1 MPAAKGEGEFAMLDT
16 EHETTDRVALITGAA
31 RRIGAEIARSLHDHG
46 WKVVLHYRSSGA
58 EAEALCARLN
68 AARPDSA
75 RTVVAELRDI
85 SRLAGLVHEA
95 VSAWGRLDAL
105 INNASAF
112 YPTPIVETTP
122 AQWDDLI
129 GSNLTAPYF
138 LSQAA
143 VPSLEASG
151 GCIVNIVDVHA
162 ERPLREYPVYSIS
175 KAGLAMMTRALARDL
190 GPRIRVNG
198 VSPGAILWPEHGV
211 DEDMQAAI
219 LARTALKRPGAPD
232 DIARTV
238 LFLLRDAPYITG
250 QIIAVDGGRSL
261 YG

>member
-1 MPAAKGEGEFAMLDT
+1 MPAAKDEGEFAMLDT
-16 EHETTDRVALITGAA
+16 EHEATGRVALITGAA
-31 RRIGAEIARSLHDHG
+31 RRIGAGISRTLHDRG
-46 WKVVLHYRSSGA
+46 WNVVLHYRASGA
-58 EAEALCARLN
+58 EADALCARLN

-75 RTVVAELRDI
+75 RTVAADLRDI
-85 SRLAGLVHEA
+85 SRFSGLVHEA

-112 YPTPIVETTP
+112 YPTPVAETTP

-129 GSNLTAPYF
+129 DSNLKAPYF

-143 VPSLEASG
+143 QPSLEASG

-162 ERPLREYPVYSIS
+162 ERPLRAYPVYSVS

-198 VSPGAILWPEHGV
+198 VSPGAILWPEHGI
-211 DEDMQAAI
+211 DEDMQATI
-219 LARTALKRPGAPD
+219 LARTALKRPGTPE

-238 LFLLRDAPYITG
+238 LFLLQDAPYITG

>member
-1 MPAAKGEGEFAMLDT
+1 MPDT
-16 EHETTDRVALITGAA
+16 EHETTGRVALITGAA
-31 RRIGAEIARSLHDHG
+31 RRIGAEIARTLHDHG
-46 WKVVLHYRSSGA
+46 WNVVLHYRASAA

-75 RTVVAELRDI
+75 RTAAADLRDGA
-85 SRLAGLVHEA
+85 RLPGLVRQA
-95 VSAWGRLDAL
+95 ASAWGRLDAL

-112 YPTPIVETTP
+112 YPTPVVETTT

-129 GSNLTAPYF
+129 DSNLKAPYF

-143 VPSLEASG
+143 VPALEESG

-162 ERPLREYPVYSIS
+162 ERPLRAHPVYSVS

-198 VSPGAILWPEHGV
+198 VSPGAILWPEQGV
-211 DEDMQAAI
+211 DEAMQATI
-219 LARTALKRPGAPD
+219 LARTALKRPGTPE

-238 LFLLRDAPYITG
+238 LFLLQDAPYITG

-261 YG
+261 HG